1 MITLNSH
8 NFCSAHY
15 IRESSENDE
24 ETQLKAALAVSCRE
38 METRKRCETLEEVIL
53 QIALDQ
59 SRQSQQSVIVPET
72 NVKQHLVP
80 GARVVRGIDWKWC
93 DQDTDGNSGRAEGT
107 VTSRLSNGWISVI
120 WDHGGSNKYRMGA
133 KGKYDLRVITPEIES
148 TLPDQC

>member
-1 MITLNSH
+1 MN
-8 NFCSAHY
+8 
-15 IRESSENDE
+15 
-24 ETQLKAALAVSCRE
+24 AALAVSCRE

-59 SRQSQQSVIVPET
+59 SRQQSVIVPET
-72 NVKQHLVP
+72 NVKHLVP

-133 KGKYDLRVITPEIES
+133 KGKYDLRVITPEES